1 MKPGATS
8 NMGQGFTVVVAFL
21 FFVSFFCLCAP
32 CHSPYTSVCG
42 SARSCLGR
50 RHMFLF
56 FNGTTSPVFSRSGSG
71 NEQRPRAASKT
82 WDPCETIA
90 ANGARS
96 ESPSGCTLLR
106 DTAFVTFSTLSFLPV
121 KPLKFWCVCV
131 CTISLSRR
139 FPPHLPSAGP
149 LWSTRG
155 EFREQPLVVP
165 TQQPSF
171 TEGLIKPDSIPSA
184 AGFIVQASLMLN
196 GN

>member
-32 CHSPYTSVCG
+32 CHSPYTSICG

-82 WDPCETIA
+82 WDPCETITA
-90 ANGARS
+90 TGARS

-131 CTISLSRR
+131 CART
-139 FPPHLPSAGP
+139 PSACPDASLPTFPLQDHSGP
-149 LWSTRG
+149 LEVNSGSSLWWCRHSS
-155 EFREQPLVVP
+155 PLS
-165 TQQPSF
+165 QR
-171 TEGLIKPDSIPSA
+171 
-184 AGFIVQASLMLN
+184 ASLNLTASPQPQALLCKPA
-196 GN
+196 

>member
-8 NMGQGFTVVVAFL
+8 NMGLGFTVVVALL
-21 FFVSFFCLCAP
+21 FFIAFFCLCAP
-32 CHSPYTSVCG
+32 CHRPHTSVCG
-42 SARSCLGR
+42 SARSRLGR

-56 FNGTTSPVFSRSGSG
+56 FIGTRSPIFSRSGSG
-71 NEQRPRAASKT
+71 YEQRPQAASQT
-82 WDPCETIA
+82 WHPCETIA
-90 ANGARS
+90 ATVAHS
-96 ESPSGCTLLR
+96 ASPSGRALLR
-106 DTAFVTFSTLSFLPV
+106 DTAFVTSSTLSFLPV
-121 KPLKFWCVCV
+121 MPLKFVCVCV
-131 CTISLSRR
+131 HSISLCRR
-139 FPPHLPSAGP
+139 FPPHPPSAGP
-149 LWSTRG
+149 LWSTGG